1 MYLGSAK
8 EDFLQM
14 MAAEKGAAQ
23 NSIAAYDRDL
33 EQFFIWKN
41 LQTPNDISKSQVE
54 NFIQELHSR
63 GFAAKSI
70 ARKLSV
76 IKEFCK
82 FLYSEKLLAD
92 NPAQN
97 ILTPKQEKPLP
108 KFLTTDEIENLMQT
122 AAKSPDYR
130 IRRIGVMVEL
140 MYATGLRVSELVAL
154 PTTAIN
160 YDKQQITIF
169 GKGSKERVVPI
180 AGPALEALDDYRTWR
195 KEFIKKDA
203 VSPWLFPSLVSTD
216 GHLTRDAFYKDL
228 KNLAA
233 ACGIYPSRVTPH
245 VLRHSFATHLLNN
258 DADLRSVQKML
269 GHENIT
275 TTEIYTHITS
285 QNLLRTVCAK
295 HPLSHYREQQ
305 EEDNGTR
312 VEN

>member
-1 MYLGSAK
+1 MSLGKDK

-33 EQFFIWKN
+33 EQFFVWGN
-41 LQTPNDISKSQVE
+41 FVNATDISKRKIEDFMQY
-54 NFIQELHSR
+54 LHSR
-63 GFAAKSI
+63 AFAPKTL
-70 ARKLSV
+70 ARKLSAL
-76 IKEFCK
+76 KEFCK
-82 FLYSEKLLAD
+82 FLYSEKIIED

-108 KFLTTDEIENLMQT
+108 KFLSAEEIENLIKT
-122 AAKSPDYR
+122 AEQSNDYR
-130 IRRIGVMVEL
+130 IRRIAVMIEL

-154 PTTAIN
+154 PETAVN
-160 YDKQQITIF
+160 YKKGQITIF
-169 GKGSKERVVPI
+169 GKGSKERIVPI
-180 AGPALEALDDYRTWR
+180 AKHTLQTLEEYGEQRQ
-195 KEFIKKDA
+195 KF
-203 VSPWLFPSLVSTD
+203 VGVNCSSPWLFPSAGGSD

-258 DADLRSVQKML
+258 NADLRSVQKML

-285 QNLLRTVCAK
+285 QKLLDTVCAK
-295 HPLSHYREQQ
+295 HPLAKYHDN
-305 EEDNGTR
+305 EEK
-312 VEN
+312 